1 MGWIAFPEE
10 PNWNCLLRLPPSI
23 ADFHSFSWV
32 FLPHWLCHPRWYWR
46 WQALQTQI
54 RWTFLWSN
62 FGRRYIRIVA
72 AVVIKAEDKT
82 DKLFFLLIL
91 STFACYIEETDE
103 SFKANFRHL
112 NYSKSSF
119 QGVTLECFLVYPMIN
134 RYRKVSNL
142 ETDANLFW
150 LSADFRQFWVAN
162 PMVTSFKRTLS
173 LEISAGHQ

>member
-1 MGWIAFPEE
+1 MELSFAFATID
-10 PNWNCLLRLPPSI
+10 CRL
-23 ADFHSFSWV
+23 SFLFVRV

-119 QGVTLECFLVYPMIN
+119 QGVTLECLLVYPMIN
-134 RYRKVSNL
+134 RYRKVLNL
-142 ETDANLFW
+142 ETDANLF
-150 LSADFRQFWVAN
+150 
-162 PMVTSFKRTLS
+162 
-173 LEISAGHQ
+173 

>member
-1 MGWIAFPEE
+1 MQYYHASQKVKARNKTQEVVKSRKIQQWVELHFRRSLIGIVF
-10 PNWNCLLRLPPSI
+10 CVCHHRLPTFIPFLESVSATLALSSKVVLEVASL
-23 ADFHSFSWV
+23 AD
-32 FLPHWLCHPRWYWR
+32 
-46 WQALQTQI
+46 LQEI

-134 RYRKVSNL
+134 RYRNVPNL
-142 ETDANLFW
+142 ETD
-150 LSADFRQFWVAN
+150 RY
-162 PMVTSFKRTLS
+162 
-173 LEISAGHQ
+173 